1 MIPNGIL
8 IVSWNESGLYTYEI
22 KHRHRSSYENESNTE
37 FSFTLEVYHWKAL
50 SDSLF
55 HDLLHGNEGHHLVSN
70 LGKKQGRKKV
80 LLVTLKLKTTEHSLK
95 SHRRNT
101 PPFWQVISNKQVGGK
116 SVYSLDSR
124 LKIQY
129 VCHVFLSHILCYYF
143 HIWPTVFIHSKS
155 LSKSHQIFLHM
166 TWLHCCQISH
176 LL

>member
-70 LGKKQGRKKV
+70 LGKKQGRKKS
-80 LLVTLKLKTTEHSLK
+80 TTGYIKTEDNWTQSQK
-95 SHRRNT
+95 SSEKYT
-101 PPFWQVISNKQVGGK
+101 P
-116 SVYSLDSR
+116 
-124 LKIQY
+124 
-129 VCHVFLSHILCYYF
+129 FLTGHF
-143 HIWPTVFIHSKS
+143 
-155 LSKSHQIFLHM
+155 Q
-166 TWLHCCQISH
+166 
-176 LL
+176 